1 MSELSERETIIICN
15 RAEMAVGYFCL
26 GTSEASDF
34 ASCADGSASRIT
46 CGR

>member
-1 MSELSERETIIICN
+1 MSELTERETIIICN

-34 ASCADGSASRIT
+34 ASCAGGLVARTT